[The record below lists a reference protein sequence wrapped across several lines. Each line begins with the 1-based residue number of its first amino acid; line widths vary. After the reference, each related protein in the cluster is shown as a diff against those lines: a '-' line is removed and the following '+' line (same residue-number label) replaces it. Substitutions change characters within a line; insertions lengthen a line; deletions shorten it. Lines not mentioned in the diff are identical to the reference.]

1 MRIHLLAES
10 TLFLLDKADV
20 SHIDTRIGSD
30 FAGKYGG
37 CHFLSSALFSEFS
50 AVLEVSS
57 RFLVS
62 IYANNA
68 SLIVW
73 VVVYVVYVCCLCELE
88 GFLRKSDGLY
98 ITPSGW
104 DKSKQ

>member
-1 MRIHLLAES
+1 MVKKLDHLNMPLS
-10 TLFLLDKADV
+10 NNKTNMN
-20 SHIDTRIGSD
+20 SD

-37 CHFLSSALFSEFS
+37 CHFLGSALFSEFS
-50 AVLEVSS
+50 AVLEVS
-57 RFLVS
+57 RGFLVS

-73 VVVYVVYVCCLCELE
+73 VVVYVCCLCEFE

-104 DKSKQ
+104 DKSKQWQR